1 MKEIGTK
8 AVEQSYEQCVA
19 AFASGDV
26 KNFGF
31 FATLTEDG
39 IRGWGEMI
47 YIKGETLDDYKARK
61 GVTDSDQYL
70 IGDYAYID
78 RNGDWSGSG
87 DMGWFG
93 ISSNDKPERTWKD
106 ELQAFMDEVQ
116 DDDFIAIVD
125 CHI

>member
-1 MKEIGTK
+1 MIG
-8 AVEQSYEQCVA
+8 
-19 AFASGDV
+19 
-26 KNFGF
+26 N
-31 FATLTEDG
+31 
-39 IRGWGEMI
+39 
-47 YIKGETLDDYKARK
+47 
-61 GVTDSDQYL
+61 
-70 IGDYAYID
+70 YAYID

-93 ISSNDKPERTWKD
+93 ISSNDKPERIWKD